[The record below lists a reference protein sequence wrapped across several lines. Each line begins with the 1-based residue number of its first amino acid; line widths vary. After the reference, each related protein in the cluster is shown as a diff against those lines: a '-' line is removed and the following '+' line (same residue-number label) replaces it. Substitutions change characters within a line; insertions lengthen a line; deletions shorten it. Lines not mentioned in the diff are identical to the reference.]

1 MAGKPGVQQC
11 VRVRLTLTHRNK
23 TKGEKWKVIQ
33 LKTEL
38 LLLLLFIQSYPT
50 LWDPMGYSPPGS
62 SVLGI
67 SQARILE
74 QVAIYFSRG
83 SFNPG
88 VELGFP
94 VLQMDSLSSEPSGL
108 THSFFFF
115 NFFLT
120 LISIWL
126 ISFQQPSMVC
136 SQARL
141 KCKFKQAPKHRK
153 LY

>member
-1 MAGKPGVQQC
+1 M
-11 VRVRLTLTHRNK
+11 RLTLTHRNK

-33 LKTEL
+33 LKTEF

-50 LWDPMGYSPPGS
+50 LWDPMDYSPPGT

-94 VLQMDSLSSEPSGL
+94 ALQMDSLSSEPPGL

-115 NFFLT
+115 IFFFT
-120 LISIWL
+120 LFLYDSYPFSNLVWYVL
-126 ISFQQPSMVC
+126 RQGQSVNSSKPQST
-136 SQARL
+136 
-141 KCKFKQAPKHRK
+141 KDYTK
-153 LY
+153 LAKSL